1 MKKRFNLSATDREY
15 LKGLLSKGS
24 LKVKIFKRAQGLLY
38 LDAGKGVL
46 EIGNLLGVTYQTVTR
61 WKANYQELG
70 LKGLEDKA
78 RSGRPI
84 VISGEQRAKITA
96 LACSQAPAGHARWTI
111 RLLSDKAV
119 ELGYVEHLS
128 HTHVRKILKKTN
140 FNRT

>member
-38 LDAGKGVL
+38 LAEGKTVS

-61 WKANYQELG
+61 WKENYQELG

-111 RLLSDKAV
+111 CLLSDKAV

-140 FNRT
+140 FSRT